1 MKRYLPIIIT
11 LGLIFLILIVLTYWE
26 PEKKDVLDG
35 SIWQVDEI
43 NLQPLLEFSTLTI
56 RFHNQKINGSSECNR
71 FKGRYKISGEAIQ
84 LEVLERTTDDCMEPG
99 IMHQDEEFILIL
111 EKAARFSFS
120 GDDLKFYTVEGQ
132 ELLDFVLM
140 TE

>member
-11 LGLIFLILIVLTYWE
+11 LGLIFLILVVLTYWE

-35 SIWQVDEI
+35 SIWRVEEI
-43 NLQPLLEFSTLTI
+43 NTQHLLELSTLTI
-56 RFHNQKINGSSECNR
+56 RFHNQKISGSSECNR
-71 FKGRYKISGEAIQ
+71 FNGRYKISGEVIQ

-99 IMHQDEEFILIL
+99 IMRLDEDFINSL
-111 EKAARFSFS
+111 EKATRFSFS
-120 GDDLKFYTVEGQ
+120 GNDLKLYTEDGQ